1 MLWKRW
7 LLSNKEEGFS
17 LLEVLLAIFLLGA
30 VVASFFFFLRNFSAY
45 QLKSQLSF
53 EEEASELVA
62 SLAVLD
68 LLRYGSSPLAHTQG
82 TRLKVWMGRN
92 PLEIYALQDA
102 LLIKNRGVANPVA
115 TLEGLRLSFRI
126 LPSEEGQFVEFTL
139 DFQGSNG
146 HHLRTLCG
154 EVIGEKIYR

>member
-7 LLSNKEEGFS
+7 LLSREEGFS
-17 LLEVLLAIFLLGA
+17 LLEVLLVIFLLGA
-30 VVASFFFFLRNFSAY
+30 VVASFFLFLHDFSAF

-62 SLAVLD
+62 SLAVFD

-82 TRLKVWMGRN
+82 TCLKVWMGRN
-92 PLEIYALQDA
+92 PLEIYALQDS

-115 TLEGLRLSFRI
+115 TLEGLGLSFRV
-126 LPSEEGQFVEFTL
+126 LPSEKGQFVEFTL
-139 DFQGSNG
+139 SFQGSNG
-146 HHLRTLCG
+146 HRLRTLCG